1 MGGMHEFWLRCKAL
15 FAKQR
20 LDREMAEE
28 LEFHQAMVRE
38 KLLRQGV
45 PEASVDGE
53 TRRVFG
59 NPVRWHERLRELW
72 QFQRLENLLRD
83 VGFSARLLRRSP
95 GFTTVALLTLVLGVG
110 ANTAIFSLINGL
122 LLRPLP
128 VPHAEELVV
137 LSMDQGGPKLQYSFP
152 APFFRSL
159 ERRHEAFAD
168 VFAYTQNT
176 FQVRG
181 NSNNE
186 SINGQYVSGQ
196 FFRALQ
202 TPALLGRTLTP
213 ADDVTGGNPDGLAVV
228 ISERF
233 WRSWFD
239 GAPDVVGRKLEIDN
253 TPLTVVG
260 VMPKSFIGANPTLQS
275 EIFVPLAVEQIFEGP
290 RSMIAAGHHGWWLTV
305 MGRLQP
311 GVTLEQANAQLLPV
325 SMTIVREGVPDGGWI
340 ARVEKK
346 HFHFVA
352 EPGSKGFSYIRSAF
366 RKPLIAVFT
375 MCGGV
380 LLLACLNLASLLMAR
395 GAARERELA
404 TRLAM
409 GATRIR
415 LIQQL
420 LVESLLVAVMGTL
433 IGLAAAPFVS
443 RALAAMLMGGAGR
456 RAVYLDTSLDARV
469 FAFAALAAVAVAL
482 LIGLVPALQATSR
495 NLHDHIKEGQHATRA
510 HERRRIVPQAMLA
523 AEVGLALMLAVGA
536 GLLSTSLMRLYR
548 TGIGFEP
555 RGLVNI
561 ALRTDKQA
569 LEGDQLW
576 RLYEQFG
583 DALEHQAG
591 VRSVSFAQMTPLT
604 GMDWDFDYSVP
615 GESVHNSHVNAV
627 GPAYF
632 ETMRIPKLDGREFQW
647 TDTTTT
653 GMKIIVNQAA
663 AKLFF
668 PGQSPIGRTMQHKN
682 VSYEVIGLVG
692 DAKYEELRSP
702 APPTVYLPIT
712 QNDDQRKASY
722 TAVVRVDGPVAPLAG
737 AARSIASR
745 LAPDIPAPVMTTMD
759 RVVDESI
766 SSERVMAL
774 LSVFFAACALLVT
787 AIGLYGTLAYA
798 TARRTSEIGIRMALG
813 ARRAQVVRLVFRENS
828 VVAVVGSAAGLIA
841 AVLASRALASFL
853 YSTSSRD
860 PWVMVGA
867 VAAVIVIASAASL
880 IPAVRV
886 ARIEPMAAIRH
897 E

>member
-1 MGGMHEFWLRCKAL
+1 
-15 FAKQR
+15 
-20 LDREMAEE
+20 
-28 LEFHQAMVRE
+28 
-38 KLLRQGV
+38 
-45 PEASVDGE
+45 
-53 TRRVFG
+53 
-59 NPVRWHERLRELW
+59 LRELW
-72 QFQRLENLLRD
+72 QFRTLENLRRD
-83 VGFSARLLRRSP
+83 FSFSMRLLLRSP
-95 GFTTVALLTLVLGVG
+95 GFTAVALLTLVLGVG

-128 VPHAEELVV
+128 VPHAEELAV
-137 LSMDQGGPKLQYSFP
+137 LGIDQGGPRIQYSFP
-152 APFFRSL
+152 APFFRGL
-159 ERRHEAFAD
+159 EKRHEAFAD
-168 VFAYTQNT
+168 VFAYTQYT

-186 SINGQYVSGQ
+186 NVYGQYVSGE
-196 FFRALQ
+196 FFRALR
-202 TPALLGRTLTP
+202 TPAMMGRTLAP
-213 ADDVTGGNPDGLAVV
+213 ADDVTGGNPDGLGVV
-228 ISERF
+228 ISDRF
-233 WRSWFD
+233 WRSWFG

-253 TPLTVVG
+253 TPVTVVG

-290 RSMIAAGHHGWWLTV
+290 RSMIAAGYHGWWLTV
-305 MGRLQP
+305 MGRRQP
-311 GVTLEQANAQLLPV
+311 GVTMEQANAALLPA
-325 SMTIVREGVPDGGWI
+325 SMPIVHESVPDAGWI

-352 EPGSKGFSYIRSAF
+352 EMGSKGFSYIRSAF

-409 GATRIR
+409 GATRVR
-415 LIQQL
+415 LVQQL
-420 LVESLLVAVMGTL
+420 LMESLLVAVMGTL
-433 IGLAAAPFVS
+433 IGLAVAPFVG
-443 RALAAMLMGGAGR
+443 RALAAMLMGGAAR

-469 FAFAALAAVAVAL
+469 FAFAALAAVVVAL

-495 NLHDHIKEGQHATRA
+495 NLHDHIKEGQHATRR
-510 HERRRIVPQAMLA
+510 HERRRILPQVMLG

-536 GLLSTSLMRLYR
+536 GLLSTSLTRLYR

-555 RGLVNI
+555 RGLVNV

-569 LEGDQLW
+569 LEDDQLW
-576 RLYEQFG
+576 RFYEQFG
-583 DALEHQAG
+583 EALGQQAG
-591 VRSVSFAQMTPLT
+591 VRSVSFAQITPLI
-604 GMDWDFDYSVP
+604 GMGWDFDYSVP
-615 GESVHNSHVNAV
+615 GESVRNSHVNAV
-627 GPAYF
+627 GPGYF
-632 ETMRIPKLDGREFQW
+632 ETMRIPRLDGREFQW
-647 TDTTTT
+647 TDTSTT
-653 GMKIIVNQAA
+653 GRKIIVNQAA

-668 PGQSPIGRTMQHKN
+668 PGVNPIGRSLEHKK
-682 VSYEVIGLVG
+682 VVYEVIGVVG

-712 QNDDQRKASY
+712 QNDDQHKPSY
-722 TAVVRVDGPVAPLAG
+722 TAVVRMDGPVAPLAG

-745 LAPDIPAPVMTTMD
+745 LAPDIPAPVITTMD

-766 SSERVMAL
+766 SSERMMAL

-813 ARRAQVVRLVFRENS
+813 ARRAQVARLVFRENS
-828 VVAVVGSAAGLIA
+828 AVAVVGSAVGLVA

-853 YSTSSRD
+853 YSTSARD
-860 PWVMVGA
+860 PWVMVGS
-867 VAAVIVIASAASL
+867 VAAVVLIASAASL
-880 IPAVRV
+880 IPALRA
-886 ARIEPMAAIRH
+886 ARIEPMEAIRH